1 MLDALVEK
9 SVLMAQRNEI
19 TEHHI
24 YKKLAKTQENNPH
37 NQDVLNRIAEDELR
51 HYTFW
56 KTHTRR
62 ELHPKKI
69 IIWFYYF
76 IARIFGLTFGVRLME
91 LGEERAQVNYSL
103 IAKTIPEAQ
112 AIIVDE
118 KAHEDQL
125 IELLDEELLDYM
137 GSVVLGLN
145 DALVE
150 LTGVLA
156 GFTLVFQ
163 DTRLIAIVG
172 LITGIAAALSM
183 GASEYLATKSEE
195 KTSKSPLKS
204 ALYTGAAYLG
214 TVFFLIF
221 PYIIFGNLSPLVN
234 LAIALINAVILVFL
248 FTFYISVAKNLPFRR
263 RFFEVISISLGIAA
277 LTFIIGMVVRSVLKI
292 EI

>member
-1 MLDALVEK
+1 
-9 SVLMAQRNEI
+9 
-19 TEHHI
+19 
-24 YKKLAKTQENNPH
+24 
-37 NQDVLNRIAEDELR
+37 
-51 HYTFW
+51 
-56 KTHTRR
+56 
-62 ELHPKKI
+62 
-69 IIWFYYF
+69 
-76 IARIFGLTFGVRLME
+76 ME

-103 IAKTIPEAQ
+103 IAKIIPEAQ
-112 AIIVDE
+112 AIIADE

-125 IELLDEELLDYM
+125 IELLDEELLNYM

-163 DTRLIAIVG
+163 DTRLIAIAG

-183 GASEYLATKSEE
+183 GASEYLATRSEE
-195 KTSKSPLKS
+195 RTSKSPLKS

-221 PYIIFGNLSPLVN
+221 PYIIFDNLSPLVN